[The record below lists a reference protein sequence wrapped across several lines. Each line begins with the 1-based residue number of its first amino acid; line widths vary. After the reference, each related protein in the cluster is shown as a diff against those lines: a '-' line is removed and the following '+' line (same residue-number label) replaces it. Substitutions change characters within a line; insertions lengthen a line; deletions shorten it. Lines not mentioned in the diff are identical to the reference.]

1 MVLGFRVA
9 SISNLDHR
17 SPQALGVMIPIFLLL
32 CFFCHI
38 SLCFLLSSCNSRLT
52 TFFPLEGFTCMVL
65 SYFLSFL
72 CLRLHL
78 HCMVVE
84 MSLPTLLIVGVVTC

>member
-1 MVLGFRVA
+1 MVLGFRLA

-32 CFFCHI
+32 CFFVTF
-38 SLCFLLSSCNSRLT
+38 LCVSSCNSRLT

-72 CLRLHL
+72 CLHL

-84 MSLPTLLIVGVVTC
+84 MSLPTLLNVVGVVTC